1 MIRGLIGG
9 TGCLSL
15 FQGERQE
22 IKVTTPYGVV
32 AHYEVAKE
40 CYLLLRHG
48 KGHTIPPHMIN
59 YRANI
64 WALNEVGVEAL
75 LGIYAVGSISD
86 HLKVG
91 EASIVEQFID
101 FSGGGRPSTFFDDE
115 AKHINLEHPY
125 SQLYNS
131 ALLAKAQEEGIPL
144 KEGGVYVCTNGPRL
158 ETPAE
163 IEMLRRLGGD
173 YVGMTGATETILA
186 NELSIPFS
194 AIAYSIN
201 WAAGIKKELT
211 FLPQEEREPL
221 LKELAHLFV
230 VTDSLPKGVV
240 ES

>member
-22 IKVTTPYGVV
+22 IKVTTPYGAVTL
-32 AHYEVAKE
+32 YEVAKE

-48 KGHTIPPHMIN
+48 SNHSIPPHMIN

-91 EASIVEQFID
+91 EATLVEQFID

-115 AKHINLEHPY
+115 AKHINLELPY
-125 SQLYNS
+125 SQPYNR
-131 ALLAKAQEEGIPL
+131 ALLAKAKEEGITL

-163 IEMLRRLGGD
+163 IEMLRRLGGGLCGD
-173 YVGMTGATETILA
+173 DRWPPRQSWLTSSQSPSQLLPTLSTGQP
-186 NELSIPFS
+186 EL
-194 AIAYSIN
+194 
-201 WAAGIKKELT
+201 IKSS
-211 FLPQEEREPL
+211 PSS
-221 LKELAHLFV
+221 LKR
-230 VTDSLPKGVV
+230 SGSP
-240 ES
+240 S